1 MSKICVFF
9 DKSVNNRW
17 TKKNRILI
25 IFDRPGP
32 KKFKFFANTFKNANS
47 DLKKRKKCGGQGA
60 KMTILAATP
69 DTPNEKI
76 SFGVDALGLF
86 SSKNDD
92 FTPNGFGVM
101 EDTQIHENTG

>member
-1 MSKICVFF
+1 
-9 DKSVNNRW
+9 
-17 TKKNRILI
+17 
-25 IFDRPGP
+25 
-32 KKFKFFANTFKNANS
+32 
-47 DLKKRKKCGGQGA
+47 
-60 KMTILAATP
+60 MTILAATP